1 MSRAFR
7 AIGVHQGHSHTFERR
22 SGQNEEGLDLGSSL
36 EEGVLGKVIDLDWK
50 MGQAQSAKVGELV
63 ISAE

>member
-1 MSRAFR
+1 MSQAFR

-36 EEGVLGKVIDLDWK
+36 EERVFGKVIDLD
-50 MGQAQSAKVGELV
+50 
-63 ISAE
+63 